1 MPVTAI
7 DSFCMG
13 ARTSGEHVHSSQY
26 SPALDG
32 LRAICISVVLLY
44 HLDPGGWFR
53 GGYLGVSV
61 FFALS
66 GFLIVRNLATE
77 VSTTGRVDVVR
88 FWSRRVQRLAPA
100 TLATVA
106 AVLVFTKITER
117 GWSTNGLFGSTL
129 AAAFSMMNGHV
140 IHVGR
145 QNVLYIL
152 GPLGPMWSLAVE
164 EQFYFAIAVLFVV
177 ARGRNTLRTV
187 TIVLCAVTVASVA
200 VSASLNDY
208 LPRLEFGTDTRAAEL
223 ALGGLLALAVHRWP
237 TLFTDR
243 VVIKR
248 AIGAVSLVVLVLLFT
263 AVIGSPE
270 VLFQGWIFVVAL
282 LSVAVIIALMTEGR
296 LGRAAS
302 WPPLV
307 ALGRIS
313 FALYLVHWPIIL
325 ITPAPILG
333 QSGLRANIV
342 RAVMCLLTAWLL
354 HVVVEQPM
362 RKMRS
367 TPCRI
372 LLVWLSALIALSAVA
387 YAVL

>member
-1 MPVTAI
+1 MRV
-7 DSFCMG
+7 
-13 ARTSGEHVHSSQY
+13 RTSGEHVQTSQY

-61 FFALS
+61 FFTLS
-66 GFLIVRNLATE
+66 GFLIVRNLVTE
-77 VSTTGRVDVVR
+77 VSATGRVDVVR
-88 FWSRRVQRLAPA
+88 FWSRRVQRLAAA
-100 TLATVA
+100 TLATIA
-106 AVLVFTKITER
+106 AVLVTTKVTER

-129 AAAFSMMNGHV
+129 AATFSMMNWHV

-145 QNVLYIL
+145 QNVLYTL

-164 EQFYFAIAVLFVV
+164 EQFYFAIAALFFV
-177 ARGRNTLRTV
+177 ARGRRALRTIA
-187 TIVLCAVTVASVA
+187 IVLCAVTAGSIA
-200 VSASLNDY
+200 ISASLNDY

-223 ALGGLLALAVHRWP
+223 ALGALLALAVHRWP
-237 TLFTDR
+237 NLFTDR

-248 AIGAVSLVVLVLLFT
+248 AIGAASLAVLVLLFT

-270 VLFQGWIFVVAL
+270 VLVGGWIFLVAF
-282 LSVAVIIALMTEGR
+282 LSVAVIVALMTEGR
-296 LGRAAS
+296 LARAAS

-333 QSGLRANIV
+333 QSGLGADGV
-342 RAVMCLLTAWLL
+342 RAVMCLVAAWLL
-354 HVVVEQPM
+354 HIVVERPV
-362 RKMRS
+362 RTLRS
-367 TPCRI
+367 TPRRI
-372 LLVWLSALIALSAVA
+372 LLVWLSASIALSAAA